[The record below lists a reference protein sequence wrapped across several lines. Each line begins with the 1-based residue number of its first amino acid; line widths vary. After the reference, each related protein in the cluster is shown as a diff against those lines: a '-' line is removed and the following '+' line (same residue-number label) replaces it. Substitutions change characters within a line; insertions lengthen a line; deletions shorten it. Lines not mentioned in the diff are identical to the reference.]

1 MFKQIYITR
10 EIPEAGLK
18 LLKEKGI
25 EFDMGTEVD
34 PPSKK
39 DIIKKL
45 KKKPYDGIISFLTD
59 PIDKDVFDACPTA
72 KVFANFSVGFNNI
85 DLEEAQKRNI
95 EISNTPGTSSLAV
108 AEHTVAL
115 MMALTTRLVEGD
127 RYMRAGK
134 YRGWSPNLLVGT
146 DMNGKVIGLI
156 GGGAIGTEVAKILHR
171 GFGSSII
178 YSDICENKNLE
189 NETGAVKKEME
200 ELIKTADIISL
211 HCPLL
216 PSTTHLINEKH
227 LSAMKKT
234 AFLVNT
240 SRGPVVDEVALVKAL
255 KDKTICGAALDV
267 FEFEPKLTKGL
278 EKLDNVILTPHIAS
292 ARDTARNM
300 MAEIAAKNVISVL
313 ETGKA
318 VNSVFHNNIC

>member
-1 MFKQIYITR
+1 MTKLIYITR

-25 EFDMGTEVD
+25 EFDMGTEEN

-45 KKKPYDGIISFLTD
+45 KKKPYDGVISFLTD

-72 KVFANFSVGFNNI
+72 KIFANFSVGFNNV
-85 DLEEAQKRNI
+85 DVETAKTRGI
-95 EISNTPGTSSLAV
+95 EVSNTPGTSSLAV

-134 YRGWSPNLLVGT
+134 YKGWSPNLLVGT
-146 DMNGKVIGLI
+146 DMKGKIIGLV
-156 GGGAIGTEVAKILHR
+156 GGGAIGGEVAKILHS

-178 YSDICENKNLE
+178 YSDICENKKLE
-189 NETGAVKKEME
+189 EETGAVKKELE
-200 ELIKTADIISL
+200 ELIKTADIVSL

-216 PSTTHLINEKH
+216 PSTTHLINENH
-227 LSAMKKT
+227 LKAMKKT

-255 KDKTICGAALDV
+255 QDKTIRGAALDV
-267 FEFEPKLTKGL
+267 FEFEPRLTKGL
-278 EKLDNVILTPHIAS
+278 NKLENVILTPHIAS
-292 ARDTARNM
+292 ARETARNM
-300 MAEIAAKNVISVL
+300 MAEIAAKNIISVF

-318 VNSVFHNNIC
+318 VNSVLLNNVC